1 VATIGLLAASRM
13 QRGVVCP
20 AAEQFD
26 RSPLFRR
33 ARDYCQ
39 RTLDGWFVLC
49 PGRPLLA
56 PQQVIGATPAS
67 LDALA
72 AEARQRWAEAIA
84 RALRDIAA
92 RRSDEARFVVLASQ
106 RTVDLLARA
115 APDLRFD
122 YPFGGLTLGERLR
135 WYEERLQVR
144 QRLLL
149 RR

>member
-1 VATIGLLAASRM
+1 VATIGLLAASRT

-106 RTVDLLARA
+106 RTVDLLARV

-122 YPFGGLTLGERLR
+122 YPFGGLRLGERLR